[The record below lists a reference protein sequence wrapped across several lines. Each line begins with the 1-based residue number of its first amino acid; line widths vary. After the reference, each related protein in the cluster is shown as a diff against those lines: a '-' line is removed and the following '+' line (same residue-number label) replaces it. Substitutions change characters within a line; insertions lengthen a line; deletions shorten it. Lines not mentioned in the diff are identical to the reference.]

1 MLKFGKKSV
10 VWRWMFYY
18 MGVILLCAICNLVT
32 FYKSKSTIA
41 ERQQQ
46 LSEVVLKQVNERINE
61 NMVQL
66 ENVREEL
73 LNNSNFRSLN
83 KAKFNDYS
91 SFIYKQ
97 YLLYCDLNI
106 YRKMNNTYSNIIL
119 YFEKDDKIVASNSV
133 NTADGY
139 WKVYHKELDISY
151 GQWKNLLNKT
161 YENFSLKNLYI
172 SKTEM
177 LVFARTIQQN
187 QADRQKV
194 NLFIT
199 YTKEDLEDL
208 IGGYQYNQNTSII
221 LLNEMDHSAIKFDAA
236 SLLNDKE
243 DEQKVIDAI
252 ALNKDEVCLN
262 NNETVHINYLKNDM
276 LGPFYLLTP
285 DSIYLEAINYTRMIF
300 VLTFL
305 VTIVFSM
312 ILIYVFIKNNYK
324 PIRDLLQALKAEVK
338 IAPGSLNEYAAV
350 QEGVVRVKAEYRN
363 INGALRRQSRLLQK
377 IYLSRIL
384 SGGAVELSDKEL
396 KEIYDISFIGKEFA
410 VIIFYIEEFIN
421 DFNRVEGEL
430 DRLEHAQFILNNVFR
445 EIADKE
451 EIKVYQTNMDS
462 LSVLILNLPSD
473 SEAKSKLSSILKRER
488 EFITCHYNMEYTT
501 AISNIHDEFR
511 ELPVAYQEALQA
523 LEAKRLY
530 DMDDTVYYQD
540 ILQLTGSSY
549 HYNYEEE
556 QDLIH
561 YIQRS
566 NIDSAKRLFHEVI
579 KSNVS
584 SKKLISYDI
593 MRCLMFDL
601 LGTALKTFDGEEKS
615 QLFIKKLK
623 PAKRLSECK
632 NLEEMIKVYDE
643 ILDSC
648 CEFFLE
654 KTDDGGNENLC
665 MQIQD
670 YIKANYSDSNL
681 CVTSIADV
689 FSLSP
694 VAMSKMFRELT
705 GSKLLVYVA
714 EIRIGAAKRIILQNS
729 SSLCDIASEVGFGS
743 TKTFTR
749 VFKQMVGCT
758 PGQWRDNLEMTEI

>member
-1 MLKFGKKSV
+1 
-10 VWRWMFYY
+10 
-18 MGVILLCAICNLVT
+18 MGVIILCAICNLVT
-32 FYKSKSTIA
+32 FYRSKSTIA

-73 LNNSNFRSLN
+73 LNNSNFTSLN

-97 YLLYCDLNI
+97 YLLYLDLNI

-119 YFEKDDKIVASNSV
+119 YFEKDNKIVASNSV
-133 NTADGY
+133 NTSDGY
-139 WKVYHKELDISY
+139 WKIYHKELDISY
-151 GQWKNLLNKT
+151 EQWKALLSRD
-161 YENFSLKNLYI
+161 YEKFSLKNLYI

-194 NLFIT
+194 NLFVT
-199 YTKEDLEDL
+199 YTKDDLENL
-208 IGGYQYNQNTSII
+208 IGGYQYNQSTSII
-221 LLNEMDHSAIKFDAA
+221 LLNEMDYSAIKFDTA
-236 SLLNDKE
+236 SLLNDKD

-252 ALNKDEVCLN
+252 ISNKEEVCLK
-262 NNETVHINYLKNDM
+262 NNETVHINYLRNDM

-285 DSIYLEAINYTRMIF
+285 DSIYLEAIKNTRTIF
-300 VLTFL
+300 ILTFF
-305 VTIVFSM
+305 VTIAFSL

-324 PIRDLLQALKAEVK
+324 PIRDLLQALKADVK
-338 IAPGSLNEYAAV
+338 IASGNQNEYAAV

-363 INGALRRQSRLLQK
+363 INGALRRQSSLLQK

-384 SGGAVELSDKEL
+384 SGGTVELSDKEL
-396 KEIYDISFIGKEFA
+396 KEIYDISFMGNEFA
-410 VIIFYIEEFIN
+410 VIIFYIEEFLS
-421 DFNRVEGEL
+421 DTKHVKEEM
-430 DRLEHAQFILNNVFR
+430 DKLEQAQFILTNVFR

-451 EIKVYQTNMDS
+451 EITVYQTNMDA
-462 LSVLILNLPSD
+462 LSVLILNLPSN
-473 SEAKSKLSSILKRER
+473 SEVKSKLSSILKREH
-488 EFITCHYNMEYTT
+488 EFIACHYNMEYTT
-501 AISNIHDEFR
+501 AISNIHNEFR
-511 ELPVAYQEALQA
+511 ELPLAYQEALQA

-540 ILQLTGSSY
+540 ILQLAGSSY

-556 QDLIH
+556 LDLIH
-561 YIQRS
+561 YIQK
-566 NIDSAKRLFHEVI
+566 NNVESAKRLFHEVI
-579 KSNVS
+579 KSNLS
-584 SKKLISYDI
+584 CKKFLSHDI

-601 LGTALKTFDGEEKS
+601 LGTALKSFDGEEKS
-615 QLFIKKLK
+615 QLFIKNLK

-632 NLEEMIKVYDE
+632 NLQEMIKLYDD

-648 CEFFLE
+648 CEFFME
-654 KTDDGGNENLC
+654 EAGGDGNESLC
-665 MQIQD
+665 VQIQD
-670 YIKANYSDSNL
+670 YIKVNYSDCNL
-681 CVTSIADV
+681 CVTSIAEA

-694 VAMSKMFRELT
+694 VAMSKMFREIT
-705 GSKLLVYVA
+705 GNKLLVYVA
-714 EIRIGAAKRIILQNS
+714 EVRINTAKRLLLQNA
-729 SSLCDIASEVGFGS
+729 SSLSDIASEVGFGS

-758 PGQWRDNLEMTEI
+758 PGQWRDSLEMTEI